1 MAAAGGANNRRR
13 GSVSDTPGTRW
24 RRLKRL
30 FEELSEV
37 PPAGRS
43 TRLADLER
51 ADPGLAAE
59 LAGLL
64 EEHDR
69 DRPLRLEEALAA
81 EIGEPSSLI
90 PGRRIGPYRLAE
102 LLGRGGMGQVFLAE
116 RVDGQFEQQV
126 ALKVMR
132 EALDTPD
139 TRTRFLAERQILAR
153 LEHPDIARLLDGA
166 VTDDGV
172 PYLVMELVRGEPITE
187 HCDRARLP
195 VEDRLGLFVQVCRAV
210 HAAHRQLVVHRDLK
224 PSNILVDGDGRVR
237 LLDFGIAKLLDPA
250 HEGEAPLTRTGLY
263 LLTPEYASP
272 EQVTGTP
279 IGTTTDVYALGLL
292 LYRMLTGMHGQP
304 VEDLSP
310 AGVHRAV
317 VEHRPERPSRAAL
330 RAPTDAAAERAR
342 LRGGLSPARLA
353 RRLEGDLDT
362 IVEMAVRKEPDR
374 RYLSAEDLAADVER
388 HLKRLPVAARRDTF
402 AYHATRFVAR
412 HRTVV
417 AAACASVLA
426 LAIGLAAAVH
436 GLVEARHAET
446 RAVAEAAES
455 RQLAD
460 FMVELFDA
468 SDPALA
474 RGEEASAR
482 SLLERG
488 AARIGAELDA
498 RPELK
503 SDLLLAIGRAY
514 DQLGEYEAAAE
525 LLRETI
531 ELRPADADAAGRAEA
546 LWALSRLQLRTG
558 EFDAAVASAA
568 AAVEIVETAAGI
580 DLETVADAYSCYG
593 QNLFEVRRPEESIG
607 PLRRAVE
614 LRRGLDDYDRHQ
626 MAVDLD
632 YLGNA
637 VFEIEDQ
644 EEGLAI
650 LRDGVAEL
658 ERTELEPGKLANGL
672 SRFGLRQVTAGRY
685 DDAEASL
692 RRSRALARE
701 AAGDGHHPELQDAE
715 LALAT
720 LAEARGD
727 LDTAADSLVRAL
739 VESVAIWG
747 EEHPKS
753 AMMRLRLGTTLL
765 AAGRPAEAL
774 DQLERGRDLMAAR
787 VSGNH
792 AHLAAFE
799 LPLART
805 FAALGRRDDA
815 LAIARPL
822 ASSGDSRYSGPAAG
836 LVRELE
842 ADGP

>member
-1 MAAAGGANNRRR
+1 MTD
-13 GSVSDTPGTRW
+13 SPGTRW
-24 RRLKRL
+24 RRLKGL
-30 FEELSEV
+30 FEELSGI

-43 TRLADLER
+43 GRLAELGRD
-51 ADPGLAAE
+51 DPALAAE
-59 LAGLL
+59 LAELL

-69 DRPLRLEEALAA
+69 DRPLRLEEVLAA
-81 EIGEPSSLI
+81 EAGEPSSLT
-90 PGRRIGPYRLAE
+90 PGRRVGPYRLVE

-139 TRTRFLAERQILAR
+139 TRARFLAERQILAR

-187 HCDRARLP
+187 HCDRERLP
-195 VEDRLGLFVQVCRAV
+195 VEDRLRLFVQVCRAV

-224 PSNILVDGDGRVR
+224 PSNILVDGEGRVR

-250 HEGEAPLTRTGLY
+250 LGGDVPLTRTGLY

-272 EQVTGTP
+272 EQVTGAP
-279 IGTTTDVYALGLL
+279 VGTTTDVYALGLL
-292 LYRMLTGMHGQP
+292 LYRLLTGLHGQP

-310 AGVHRAV
+310 AGIHRAV

-330 RAPTDAAAERAR
+330 REPAEAAVQRAR
-342 LRGGLSPARLA
+342 LRGGLSPGRLA

-388 HLKRLPVAARRDTF
+388 HLRRLPVAARRDTF

-412 HRTVV
+412 HRSAV
-417 AAACASVLA
+417 AAACAGVLA
-426 LAIGLAAAVH
+426 LAVGLAAAVH
-436 GLVEARHAET
+436 GLVEARRAEA

-455 RQLAD
+455 RRLAD

-468 SDPALA
+468 SDPVLA
-474 RGEEASAR
+474 RGEEPSAR

-503 SDLLLAIGRAY
+503 ADLLLAIGRAY
-514 DQLGEYEAAAE
+514 DQLGEYDAAAE
-525 LLRETI
+525 LLREAMD
-531 ELRPADADAAGRAEA
+531 LRPAGADPAGRAEV

-558 EFDAAVASAA
+558 EFDAAVESAA
-568 AAVEIVETAAGI
+568 AAVEIVEGAAGI
-580 DLETVADAYSCYG
+580 DPDTVADAYSCYG
-593 QNLFEVRRPEESIG
+593 QNLFEVRRGEESIG

-614 LRRGLDDYDRHQ
+614 LRRSLGGYDRHQ
-626 MAVDLD
+626 MAIDLD

-644 EEGLAI
+644 QEGLAI
-650 LRDGVAEL
+650 LADGVAEL
-658 ERTELEPGKLANGL
+658 ERAGLEPGQLANGL
-672 SRFGLRQVTAGRY
+672 SRFGLRQVAAGRY
-685 DDAEASL
+685 EEAEITL

-701 AAGDGHHPELQDAE
+701 AAGDGHHPEVQDAE

-720 LAEARGD
+720 LAEARGE
-727 LDTAADSLVRAL
+727 LDAAADSLVRAL
-739 VESVAIWG
+739 AESVAIWG

-753 AMMRLRLGTTLL
+753 AMMRLRLGRTLL

-787 VSGNH
+787 VSGHH

-805 FAALGRRDDA
+805 YAALGRRDDA
-815 LAIARPL
+815 LAVARPL
-822 ASSGDSRYSGPAAG
+822 ASSEDSRYAEPATE

-842 ADGP
+842 RGAP